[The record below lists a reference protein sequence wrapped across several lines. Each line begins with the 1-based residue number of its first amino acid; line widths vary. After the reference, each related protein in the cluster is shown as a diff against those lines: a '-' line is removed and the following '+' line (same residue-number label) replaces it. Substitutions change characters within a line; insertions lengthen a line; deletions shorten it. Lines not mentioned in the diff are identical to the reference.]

1 MKDPISSEALIEYI
15 HSLME
20 KGKKS
25 RVKGWSMK
33 DILEDVYE
41 NWGQGASSF
50 THTYIQEDYC
60 GIKKDSPIFY
70 LEISETKTDEMG
82 KSGLSVSLRGL
93 VKSGPNGSWYK
104 DNS

>member
-25 RVKGWSMK
+25 RVKGGSMK

-41 NWGQGASSF
+41 SWGQGAWDF
-50 THTYIQEDYC
+50 TFKYIKEDYC
-60 GIKKDSPIFY
+60 GIKENK
-70 LEISETKTDEMG
+70 
-82 KSGLSVSLRGL
+82 
-93 VKSGPNGSWYK
+93 
-104 DNS
+104 